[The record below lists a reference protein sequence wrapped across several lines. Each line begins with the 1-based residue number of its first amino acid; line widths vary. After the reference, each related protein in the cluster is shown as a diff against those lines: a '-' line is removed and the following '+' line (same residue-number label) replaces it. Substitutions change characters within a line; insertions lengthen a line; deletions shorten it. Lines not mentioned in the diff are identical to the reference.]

1 MEKEKQT
8 DAKPVLAVRALRL
21 FNGRSHGHK
30 YKRHHVYVAAKSMV
44 QAAKLVSMACF
55 DGREDLVSV
64 SEIRTYYSKD
74 AWGVKMQGVEPTEPC
89 VYMCDESNSQNK
101 PFRVI

>member
-1 MEKEKQT
+1 MKNET
-8 DAKPVLAVRALRL
+8 PADAKPVLAVRALRL

-30 YKRHHVYVAAKSMV
+30 YKRHHVYVAAKSIA

-64 SEIRTYYSKD
+64 SEIKKYYSKD
-74 AWGVKMQGVEPTEPC
+74 AWGVKMEGIEAKEPC

-101 PFRVI
+101 PFRVV